1 MAQHKAVATRPVLSP
16 VILGSVLAA
25 YGLALTVFFLR
36 LVGSQFP
43 IRFELG
49 GAVALAGVIAVSP
62 TLAVLAARRKTL
74 LLAAGLTAMS
84 TLLGFSVLALPMIVI
99 GLIWLVA
106 YGRMAVPGPISRK
119 IATVAVVWLL
129 TTAAFGVLFLH
140 IDPRC
145 ADTLSDGRV
154 RMVDVTTQG
163 MESGWIWNVR
173 SSFAGTSS
181 SSPDVVLSVC
191 SSDTVVAWEA
201 ALSIGLSLGALS
213 SGWSMTSRLQ
223 GVERPGSG

>member
-1 MAQHKAVATRPVLSP
+1 MSP
-16 VILGSVLAA
+16 VILGSALAA
-25 YGLALTVFFLR
+25 YGLALAVFFLR
-36 LVGSQFP
+36 LVGGDFP

-84 TLLGFSVLALPMIVI
+84 TVLGFSVLALPMIVI

-129 TTAAFGVLFLH
+129 ATAAFGVLFLH

-145 ADTLSDGRV
+145 ADTLSDGTV

-163 MESGWIWNVR
+163 MDSGWTWNVR
-173 SSFAGTSS
+173 SSFSGTSS
-181 SSPDVVLSVC
+181 SSSDVVLSVC
-191 SSDTVVAWEA
+191 SSDTVVDWEA
-201 ALSIGLSLGALS
+201 ATSIGLSLGAVSL
-213 SGWSMTSRLQ
+213 GWWLT
-223 GVERPGSG
+223 RPLRGAAHPD

>member
-1 MAQHKAVATRPVLSP
+1 MR
-16 VILGSVLAA
+16 GSALAA
-25 YGLALTVFFLR
+25 YGLALAVFFLR
-36 LVGSQFP
+36 LVGGDFP
-43 IRFELG
+43 IRLELG
-49 GAVALAGVIAVSP
+49 GAAALAGVIAVSP

-74 LLAAGLTAMS
+74 LLAAGLTAVS
-84 TLLGFSVLALPMIVI
+84 TLLGFSVLALPMIAI

-129 TTAAFGVLFLH
+129 ATAAFGVLFLH

-145 ADTLSDGRV
+145 ADTLSDGTV

-163 MESGWIWNVR
+163 MHSGGWIWNVR
-173 SSFAGTSS
+173 SSFSGTSS

-191 SSDTVVAWEA
+191 SSDTVVDWEA
-201 ALSIGLSLGALS
+201 ATSIGLSLGSVSLGWLLS
-213 SGWSMTSRLQ
+213 KPPRGAAH
-223 GVERPGSG
+223 PD